1 MPTAST
7 ASSPSTHRRR
17 IRRSTDETPEQRT
30 HLPPL
35 APLVAQVE
43 RVEPRH
49 RGTLRAA
56 PEFGRQPVAQC
67 RSPGAEPGEQP
78 EELARA
84 SWCWQ
89 RPAEMANRTVHT
101 VMHLGWVPNESGGYR
116 GQMAVLVKPN
126 GMFGK
131 AYMAAIKPFRYL
143 FVYPALMRE
152 FDRRWRA
159 HVQQNHSGT
168 T

>member
-1 MPTAST
+1 
-7 ASSPSTHRRR
+7 
-17 IRRSTDETPEQRT
+17 
-30 HLPPL
+30 
-35 APLVAQVE
+35 
-43 RVEPRH
+43 
-49 RGTLRAA
+49 
-56 PEFGRQPVAQC
+56 
-67 RSPGAEPGEQP
+67 
-78 EELARA
+78 
-84 SWCWQ
+84 
-89 RPAEMANRTVHT
+89 MANRTVHT